1 MPAPMSIAAAA
12 FGLGAATALATVVNV
27 GLLASNDAEDGAGQ
41 LSARR
46 IVTLIERSA
55 EEKQVRMQADEPPAT
70 PTAKASVAP
79 ASPSAALTPAAVA
92 PTSGPRSVAPPPS
105 LPLPKPAP
113 VQPAADED
121 EDESEPDPRPAR
133 TPAASPSSAPSTSP
147 TASSTAQPSTT
158 PSPTSSTEASPT
170 PGRDD
175 RASTAR
181 RDPPIRVERDRRDD
195 LRKAAEQVAT
205 ALA

>member
-27 GLLASNDAEDGAGQ
+27 GLLASNDAQDGAGQ

-55 EEKQVRMQADEPPAT
+55 EEKQIRAETSEPGERAT
-70 PTAKASVAP
+70 TAASAAP
-79 ASPSAALTPAAVA
+79 STASALTPAAV
-92 PTSGPRSVAPPPS
+92 PTSRPGAVAPPPS

-113 VQPAADED
+113 VEPAADED
-121 EDESEPDPRPAR
+121 KDEDAPAPAPSR
-133 TPAASPSSAPSTSP
+133 TPAATPSSAPSSSP
-147 TASSTAQPSTT
+147 TASPTAQPSTT
-158 PSPTSSTEASPT
+158 PSPTSTAEASPT

-181 RDPPIRVERDRRDD
+181 RDPGVRVPPDRRDD
-195 LRKAAEQVAT
+195 LRKAVEQVAT